1 MAKLIKSRLDK
12 GIAIE
17 YQNGRYLDSLA
28 GLFAIQSE
36 CAAVAFYEGVFLVS
50 YNNSATTLTQDKI
63 KEIVEFLNNGDSQK
77 IPLLSRYLMFNSDFR
92 DQLENENK
100 KSVGDKNIEFFCS
113 FIKTNRPL
121 LETNCYSNQGVKD
134 AFTTKK
140 FPVPEVG
147 AINFEKGLAVQRIDG
162 LLRVINEKE
171 EVFKQVVSQY
181 MKILT
186 TLKESMQPQVKQL
199 KELLIRPLQDVEKI
213 YYYFGSQ
220 IEKKKIEVEFLPNN
234 ESVHAEVN
242 IAQKFPC
249 GGKDFYIG
257 VSKLCCVPCDD
268 TLDAYH
274 YGHRGTHGILFEKW
288 NSPAKQF
295 DTLVSKIKAT
305 QQADAKAL
313 SMLHRSLSYDNF
325 ESSLPDFFKM
335 KEELGLVGDS
345 E

>member
-12 GIAIE
+12 GTAIE

-50 YNNSATTLTQDKI
+50 YNNSATALTQDKI
-63 KEIVEFLNNGDSQK
+63 KEIVEFLNNGNSQK

-92 DQLENENK
+92 DQLENENR
-100 KSVGDKNIEFFCS
+100 KSVNSKEIELLCS
-113 FIKTNRPL
+113 LIKTNRPL

-147 AINFEKGLAVQRIDG
+147 AINTEKGFAVQRIDG
-162 LLRVINEKE
+162 LVRVISQKE
-171 EVFKQVVSQY
+171 NVFDEVISQY
-181 MKILT
+181 MKTLE
-186 TLKESMQPQVKQL
+186 TLKGSIQPQVKQL

-213 YYYFGSQ
+213 CYYFSSK

-257 VSKLCCVPCDD
+257 VSKLCCVPCDE
-268 TLDAYH
+268 TLNTYH
-274 YGHRGTHGILFEKW
+274 YEHRGTHGILFDKW

-295 DTLVSKIKAT
+295 DTLVRKIEAT
-305 QQADAKAL
+305 QQADTKAL
-313 SMLHRSLSYDNF
+313 SMLHRSLSYDTF
-325 ESSLPDFFKM
+325 ESYLPDFLRM

>member
-147 AINFEKGLAVQRIDG
+147 AINIEKGLAVQRIDG

-186 TLKESMQPQVKQL
+186 ILKESIQPQVKQL

-213 YYYFGSQ
+213 YYYFGLQ